1 MSRIRVF
8 IIGLFM
14 FAALASVLVAQDL
27 KPEEIIAKHLDAIG
41 KKATRDSL
49 KTMLIGGRGSFE
61 AKNPV
66 VRGGGQA
73 MVVSNPD
80 NLYFMMT
87 FKSNDYPFEKVGY
100 FTDKV
105 SIPFVNSGKR
115 SLLGS
120 FLAEH
125 SKVLS
130 DGLFGGV
137 MSMKWPLMG
146 SGNSKLRLRSLGTKK
161 IDDKKVYAVDFLPS
175 GSGSSDFNIKLYFD
189 AETFRHVRSEYRRE
203 FLPGAATFGTSNQI
217 AGSTLSLTE
226 NFSDFRTVEG
236 LTLPYA
242 YSVRFNSNTNAAM
255 YENTWGITVVQ
266 YIFNQ
271 NLTPDFFTFDAK

>member
-14 FAALASVLVAQDL
+14 FAALASVSVAQDL

-80 NLYFMMT
+80 NLYFMLT

-137 MSMKWPLMG
+137 MSMKWAFNG
-146 SGNSKLRLRSLGTKK
+146 VDKKLRMRSVGTKK
-161 IDDKKVYAVDFLPS
+161 VNDRKAYVIDFLPS

-189 AETFRHVRSEYRRE
+189 AETFHHVRSEYRRE
-203 FLPGAATFGTSNQI
+203 FQAGAAVFGTQNQI
-217 AGSTLSLTE
+217 ASASLSLTE
-226 NFSDFRTVEG
+226 DFSDFRTVEG

-242 YSVRFNSNTNAAM
+242 YSVRFNSNTNSAM

-271 NLTPDFFTFDAK
+271 NLTPDFFTFDVK

>member
-14 FAALASVLVAQDL
+14 FAALASVSVAQDL

-41 KKATRDSL
+41 KKTTRDSL

-87 FKSNDYPFEKVGY
+87 FKSNDYPFEKIGH
-100 FTDKV
+100 FGDKV
-105 SIPFVNSGKR
+105 SIPFVNAGKR

-120 FLAEH
+120 FLAEN
-125 SKVLS
+125 SKILS

-137 MSMKWPLMG
+137 MSMKWVFNG
-146 SGNSKLRLRSLGTKK
+146 VDKKLRMRSVGTKK
-161 IDDKKVYAVDFLPS
+161 VNDRKAYVIDFLPS

-189 AETFRHVRSEYRRE
+189 AETFHHVRSEYRRE
-203 FLPGAATFGTSNQI
+203 FQAGAAVFGTQNQI
-217 AGSTLSLTE
+217 ASATLSLTE
-226 NFSDFRTVEG
+226 DFSDFRTVEG

-271 NLTPDFFTFDAK
+271 NLTPDFFTFDVK